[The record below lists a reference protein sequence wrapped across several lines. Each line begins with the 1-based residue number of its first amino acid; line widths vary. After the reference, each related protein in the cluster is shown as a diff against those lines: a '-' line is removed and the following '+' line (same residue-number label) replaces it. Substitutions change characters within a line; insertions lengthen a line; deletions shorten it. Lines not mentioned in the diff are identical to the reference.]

1 MHKLA
6 RERHFARSSECELV
20 PPIQFRFQSRSHSRL
35 AIARCRCRLS
45 RVRRGKRRKKKT
57 RERERERE
65 RETREERGRE
75 RRRGSAQR
83 KGIAAARLRG
93 RGVPSF
99 PPAYV
104 RRRAGVYAGIP
115 PPEVGGHRLTLRRS
129 VGFNSAELSCA
140 VQTLDY
146 ISADLRPRS
155 SPGPARDRSK
165 ANHKPLRALGGSV
178 RSANLIEAR
187 EC

>member
-65 RETREERGRE
+65 RNEGRTRKGEATRKRAEERNSRCAVAREGGALFSARVRTTTCRCVRGDTTTGSWRPPSDLASVGRFQLCRVE
-75 RRRGSAQR
+75 
-83 KGIAAARLRG
+83 
-93 RGVPSF
+93 
-99 PPAYV
+99 
-104 RRRAGVYAGIP
+104 
-115 PPEVGGHRLTLRRS
+115 LRRS
-129 VGFNSAELSCA
+129 NTRLHIG
-140 VQTLDY
+140 
-146 ISADLRPRS
+146 
-155 SPGPARDRSK
+155 
-165 ANHKPLRALGGSV
+165 
-178 RSANLIEAR
+178 
-187 EC
+187 